1 MQASHWVVED
11 ILKAIETGK
20 KDEITDA
27 FKHFLEKY
35 PNDKEIVQYAKQYLK
50 GKDSKLL
57 KDISIRLKAIM
68 DERKM
73 EEGSGGSQLWFGDR
87 RGHGDQTLR

>member
-20 KDEITDA
+20 KEQIESA
-27 FKHFLEKY
+27 FKSFVEKY
-35 PNDKEIVQYAKQYLK
+35 PDDKEIVEYAKQYLK
-50 GKDSKLL
+50 NKNSKLL
-57 KDISIRLKAIM
+57 KDIKVRLKIIM

-73 EEGSGGSQLWFGDR
+73 EESAGGSQLWFGDR
-87 RGHGDQTLR
+87 RGHGEQTLR